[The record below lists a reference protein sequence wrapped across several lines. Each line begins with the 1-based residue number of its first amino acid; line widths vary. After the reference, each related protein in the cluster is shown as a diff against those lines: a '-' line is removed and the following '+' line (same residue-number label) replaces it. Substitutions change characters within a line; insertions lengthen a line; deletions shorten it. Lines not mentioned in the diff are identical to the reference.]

1 MSLVIAVKEEENV
14 IITNEKTG
22 EKLVMFWRKN
32 TGNQI
37 RMYFQDDDKNFK
49 IDRLNWLLK
58 EQERFINGNQ

>member
-58 EQERFINGNQ
+58 EQERFVNGNQ